1 MPCATAR
8 LDPKRV
14 PRTLE
19 TAREPK
25 ASRVRVWQAVER
37 IVRAGRRP
45 TIEGVREILGGGS
58 PNSVTA
64 YINDWYRDL
73 GGRLDAADA
82 PMLGLPSE
90 AVSLL
95 AELWRLAAGSR
106 TPSAGGAAADEL
118 REAERLVLIAETKAL
133 ETLNKELQKHRATAE
148 KSLAEARA
156 LLSRREAALEE
167 ERSHLAVLEQ
177 ALAQARLDL
186 EVTLERQRLAPA
198 RMRVPPRTRPSRNR
212 PKPARGART
221 KVGRKAA
228 QRKKL
233 SQPVE
238 TKRKRAARPA
248 VPKRRRTQSAIK
260 KRR

>member
-1 MPCATAR
+1 M
-8 LDPKRV
+8 

-19 TAREPK
+19 TVREPK

-95 AELWRLAAGSR
+95 AELWRLAARSR
-106 TPSAGGAAADEL
+106 TPSVGGALLPADEL
-118 REAERLVLIAETKAL
+118 REAERAVLIAETKAL
-133 ETLNKELQKHRATAE
+133 ETLNKELQKHRATSE

-167 ERSHLAVLEQ
+167 ERSHVAVLEQ

-198 RMRVPPRTRPSRNR
+198 RMRVPSRTRPSRNR

-228 QRKKL
+228 KRKQP
-233 SQPVE
+233 SQPVQ

-248 VPKRRRTQSAIK
+248 LPKRRRTQSTIK